1 MSSCAE
7 RKRGGAVPLVFDE
20 EIFRDTVTRE
30 RKRADRSGRAMAML
44 LIGVQDGRRE
54 NMPALFAAIADA
66 LLAIKSDIDILGW
79 FERESIMG
87 LIVPEL
93 DTANVAGAC
102 ERLDSELRKEITTRL
117 EGDLCEGLSVRL
129 CVHPES
135 LQFGEEDLQTL
146 DPFLYPELYA
156 GQDRITVF
164 HVLKRGMDI
173 LGSLALLIFFSPLFL
188 AIAVLV
194 RCSSRGPV
202 LFRQV
207 RFGQMLKPFMM
218 SKFRTMIADADHA
231 IHHHYVSWFI
241 SSSGKEQEKEKDKDK
256 PKTFKL
262 TNDPRVTPIGRFL
275 RKTSLDELPQL
286 WNVLRGEMSLVG
298 PRPPL
303 WYELQQYKAWHRH
316 RVLDSKPGI
325 TGLWQVTGRS
335 RTTFDEMVRLDI
347 RYARGRSLW
356 ADLKI
361 LLATPA
367 AVIKGKGAC

>member
-1 MSSCAE
+1 
-7 RKRGGAVPLVFDE
+7 
-20 EIFRDTVTRE
+20 
-30 RKRADRSGRAMAML
+30 
-44 LIGVQDGRRE
+44 
-54 NMPALFAAIADA
+54 
-66 LLAIKSDIDILGW
+66 
-79 FERESIMG
+79 MG
-87 LIVPEL
+87 LIVPEVDPANL
-93 DTANVAGAC
+93 DDTC
-102 ERLDSELRKEITTRL
+102 ERLDFNLRKEITTRL
-117 EGDLCEGLSVRL
+117 EGDLFEQLSIRL
-129 CVHPES
+129 CIHPES
-135 LQFGEEDLQTL
+135 LQFGEEDIQTL

-156 GQDRITVF
+156 GQDSITMF
-164 HVLKRGMDI
+164 QVLKRGMDI
-173 LGSLALLIFFSPLFL
+173 FGSLALLLLLLPLLL

-194 RCSSRGPV
+194 KCSSRGPV

-218 SKFRTMIADADHA
+218 SKFRTMIADADHS

-241 SSSGKEQEKEKDKDK
+241 SSSSKEQEENKDNPR

-262 TNDPRVTPIGRFL
+262 TNDPRITPIGRFL

-286 WNVLRGEMSLVG
+286 WNVLRGDMSLVG

-303 WYELQQYKAWHRH
+303 WYELQQYKPWHRH

-361 LLATPA
+361 LLATPS

>member
-1 MSSCAE
+1 
-7 RKRGGAVPLVFDE
+7 
-20 EIFRDTVTRE
+20 
-30 RKRADRSGRAMAML
+30 MAML
-44 LIGVQDGRRE
+44 LIGLQDGRRE
-54 NMPALFAAIADA
+54 NMPSLFAAIADA

-93 DTANVAGAC
+93 DTVNVADTC
-102 ERLDSELRKEITTRL
+102 ERLDFDLRREIAARL
-117 EGDLCEGLSVRL
+117 EGALPEGLSIRL
-129 CVHPES
+129 CLHPEP
-135 LQFGEEDLQTL
+135 LQFGEEDIQTL

-156 GQDRITVF
+156 GQDRITLF
-164 HVLKRGMDI
+164 QVLKRGVDI
-173 LGSLALLIFFSPLFL
+173 FGSLALLVLLSPLFL

-241 SSSGKEQEKEKDKDK
+241 SSSSKEQEENKDKPKPK

-286 WNVLRGEMSLVG
+286 WNVLRGDMSLVG

-303 WYELQQYKAWHRH
+303 WYELQQYKSWHRH

-356 ADLKI
+356 ADFKI